1 MGQCAEVAK
10 PGDEPRVGQTL
21 KLRDVPYHLP
31 LGADAE
37 QQERVLRQRF
47 LSAQLNFAIGE
58 GLLPAPTQKA
68 ARLNSS
74 QRRGAQGVGSEGPM
88 AMKLFRNMAKSG
100 DLELALDIASV
111 YFQKDTS
118 VPDKM
123 LLEEALTISK
133 ELQQERL
140 VEKVT
145 QLLRST
151 ESQLG
156 ELEEKLLGSSED
168 VPKDSIAGVR
178 PV

>member
-1 MGQCAEVAK
+1 
-10 PGDEPRVGQTL
+10 
-21 KLRDVPYHLP
+21 
-31 LGADAE
+31 
-37 QQERVLRQRF
+37 
-47 LSAQLNFAIGE
+47 
-58 GLLPAPTQKA
+58 
-68 ARLNSS
+68 
-74 QRRGAQGVGSEGPM
+74 M

-178 PV
+178 PVA